1 MELGKTDQFVEKITG
16 GVFVTTQQ
24 ILDSFYA
31 FNVNAWMNI
40 VYVFRS
46 NFWLVL
52 IAASAIA
59 TIVLSLKEEVESVV
73 TEEQNII

>member
-1 MELGKTDQFVEKITG
+1 M
-16 GVFVTTQQ
+16 TTQQ